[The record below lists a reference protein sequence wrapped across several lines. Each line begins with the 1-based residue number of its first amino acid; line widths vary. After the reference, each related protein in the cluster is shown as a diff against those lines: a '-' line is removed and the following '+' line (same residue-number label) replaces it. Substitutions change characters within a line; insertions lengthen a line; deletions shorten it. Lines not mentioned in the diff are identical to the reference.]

1 MDITNQPVVPLL
13 RLYVAGATSRSTRAI
28 ATVRRLCERYLPGR
42 YRLEVIDVY
51 QQPDRARD
59 DHIIA
64 TPTLLIVEPGPPT
77 AFIGE
82 LRSSDWP
89 RVAAAL
95 NILTD
100 ED

>member
-1 MDITNQPVVPLL
+1 MPLL

>member
-1 MDITNQPVVPLL
+1 V
-13 RLYVAGATSRSTRAI
+13 
-28 ATVRRLCERYLPGR
+28 CERYLPGR

-51 QQPDRARD
+51 QQPERARE

-64 TPTLLIVEPGPPT
+64 TPTLLIVHPGPPT

-82 LRSSDWP
+82 LRPSDWP
-89 RVAAAL
+89 RIAAAL

-100 ED
+100 EE

>member
-1 MDITNQPVVPLL
+1 MDSTNQSVVPLL

-28 ATVRRLCERYLPGR
+28 TTVRRFCERYFAGH
-42 YRLEVIDVY
+42 YRLEIIDVY
-51 QQPDRARD
+51 QQPDRARE

-95 NILTD
+95 NLFPND
-100 ED
+100 E

>member
-1 MDITNQPVVPLL
+1 MDITDQPVVPLL
-13 RLYVAGATSRSTRAI
+13 RLYVAGATNRSTRAI
-28 ATVRRLCERYLPGR
+28 TTVRRLCERYLPGR

-51 QQPDRARD
+51 QQPERACE

-64 TPTLLIVEPGPPT
+64 TPTLLIVHPGPPT

-82 LRSSDWP
+82 LRPSDWP
-89 RVAAAL
+89 RIAAAL

-100 ED
+100 EE